1 MKRAAIA
8 TVATAVGLV
17 LLLGFKSGQA
27 PRVALGSSAS
37 APTSP
42 GPASPG
48 ASPSDAPSAAPTS
61 GPTAARTI
69 TGQAVQIPFGLVQ
82 VRVTVSGRHIENVT
96 ALQLPNDNPQSAQI
110 SQIAGPMLAQEVLSA
125 QNANINVV
133 SGATYTSEGYAQ
145 SLQSALDQIR

>member
-1 MKRAAIA
+1 MRRAVIA
-8 TVATAVGLV
+8 TVATAIGLV
-17 LLLGFKSGQA
+17 VLLGFKSGQA
-27 PRVALGSSAS
+27 PRVALGSSQSGPIIPGSPIPSAS
-37 APTSP
+37 ASP
-42 GPASPG
+42 
-48 ASPSDAPSAAPTS
+48 APTS

-82 VRVTVSGRHIENVT
+82 VRVTVSGRHIDSVS

-125 QNANINVV
+125 QSANINVV

-145 SLQSALDQIR
+145 SLQSALDQVR